1 MGSDNLRTLFA
12 EFLAAPFPRLG
23 GSVGRFAAYDGD
35 IAGYATRAIEGEAI
49 DASVL
54 PEPDSETKDLV
65 RRLRTSQSRSA
76 DEAEFLQY
84 FDLLDRV
91 RQGIAA
97 EPDFRAWRPRPSE
110 TTSAAYCARLEAE
123 GHEEIFIRKRLAQH
137 FNMSVDEM
145 GDFFEGFATAR
156 LRHIALLS
164 EMHPNRTE
172 YSLVVKVSRNL
183 GISREVAERWIHAFR
198 EAKAKPK

>member
-1 MGSDNLRTLFA
+1 MGSEDLRKLFA
-12 EFLAAPFPRLG
+12 EFVAAPFPRLG
-23 GSVGRFAAYDGD
+23 GNVGGFAAYDGD
-35 IAGYATRAIEGEAI
+35 IAGYATRAIEGESI

-54 PEPDSETKDLV
+54 PEPDPETKDLV

-76 DEAEFLQY
+76 DEQEFLQY

-91 RQGIAA
+91 RQAIAA
-97 EPDFRAWRPRPSE
+97 EPEFRAWRPRPLE

-123 GHEEIFIRKRLAQH
+123 GHEEMFIRKGVAQH

-145 GDFFEGFATAR
+145 GDFFEKFAAAR

-164 EMHPNRTE
+164 EMYPNRTE

-183 GISREVAERWIHAFR
+183 GISREAAERWIHAFR
-198 EAKAKPK
+198 EAKANLK